1 MVIYTEPERANIS
14 KSLKTEFT
22 VTIMLNG
29 NLFHTQTPLSRHR
42 QMKPIENVKNQN
54 KIKPKNAPE
63 KQIKLPIIKK
73 EAVQSFT
80 FTTKKYIYSINKW
93 VPIKDQYKR

>member
-1 MVIYTEPERANIS
+1 MVIYTQPERANIS

-42 QMKPIENVKNQN
+42 QMKAIENVKNQAQKCTGKTN
-54 KIKPKNAPE
+54 QAAHHQEGSSANLHIYNEKIHILHK
-63 KQIKLPIIKK
+63 
-73 EAVQSFT
+73 
-80 FTTKKYIYSINKW
+80 
-93 VPIKDQYKR
+93 